1 MTVRLPEAASQRHSR
16 GLTLI
21 ELLVTIAVI
30 AIVTVA
36 VVFGT
41 GAVGSSRVRGA
52 ATMIAGAVRIAFT
65 RASAM
70 SRPGRIVLVL
80 SRDDPRVVLEETTD
94 TLLVKQDDTAGGAE
108 AATAEEREALA
119 QAARILKGPRAPR
132 PRFSAVKAFGFDQPD
147 TGGGRSIGQGVWFR
161 KVETGHSPDGET
173 EGRAYLYFWPGGRT
187 ERAAIQLKAASST
200 SADDGLTLLVSPL
213 TGKVRIVQGAKPM
226 EPLRDDGTASERE
239 DQAF

>member
-1 MTVRLPEAASQRHSR
+1 MTARPPEVATQGTSR

-21 ELLVTIAVI
+21 ELLVTLALMT
-30 AIVTVA
+30 IVTGA
-36 VVFGT
+36 VVFGS
-41 GAVGSSRVRGA
+41 GAVAASRVRGA
-52 ATMIAGAVRIAFT
+52 ATTIAGAIRVAFT

-80 SRDDPRVVLEETTD
+80 NKEDPRVMLEETND
-94 TLLVKQDDTAGGAE
+94 TLLVKKDDTAGGAE
-108 AATAEEREALA
+108 AVTPEEREAIS
-119 QAARILKGPRAPR
+119 QADRIIKGPRAPR

-147 TGGGRSIGQGVWFR
+147 TGGGRSLGKGVVFR

-173 EGRAYLYFWPGGRT
+173 EGQAYLYFWPGGRT

-200 SADDGLTLLVSPL
+200 SPDDGLTLLVSPL

-226 EPLRDDGTASERE
+226 EPLRDDGTESERE
-239 DQAF
+239 DRAF